1 MMDTVKR
8 IALAT
13 LITALVWLYADQ
25 IGETTERIR
34 VNIQIPKDA
43 TWHVSPQTLS
53 GRIVL
58 SGTRRS
64 MQTLLDRAPAW
75 VLRIEP
81 KVDELGLVPLVPGRG
96 SIDLARLVSTAR
108 QLRGLGLRVV
118 EAEPATLSIEVDEFE
133 SHLVSVVSPEQGGA
147 LTVTFNPRQVTARV
161 PSLVWAANPDALYA
175 EFSLDGLRPAAGTN
189 EPSSQDVL
197 LTVPTSLRSHT
208 ITFDPPSVTVH
219 VQADQTRVPAVF
231 PGVPIRV
238 VKSWPLEKEWVVQLV
253 AQEGTEEGL
262 FTVNLVGPA
271 EIIQQLEE
279 GGRGLELLL
288 VVHREDA
295 LSSEPVERALQ
306 LGLPNPAWAATVHF
320 ENEAPR
326 VKFRL
331 RRFVL
336 PPESPG

>member
-1 MMDTVKR
+1 MMDTIKR
-8 IALAT
+8 ITLAT
-13 LITALVWLYADQ
+13 VITALVWSYADQ

-34 VNIQIPKDA
+34 VTIQILKDPD
-43 TWHVSPQTLS
+43 WYVSTPTLT

-64 MQTLLDRAPAW
+64 MQALREQAPAGL
-75 VLRIEP
+75 LRIEQ
-81 KVDELGLVPLVPGRG
+81 KADELGLAPGPG
-96 SIDLARLVSTAR
+96 LIDLARLVGTA
-108 QLRGLGLRVV
+108 QLVRDLGLRVV
-118 EAEPATLSIEVDEFE
+118 EAEPATLEIEVDEFE
-133 SHLVSVVSPEQGGA
+133 SHEVSVVRAEPGGA
-147 LTVTFNPRQVTARV
+147 LTVTFTPRRVTARV
-161 PSLVWAANPDALYA
+161 PSLVWAANPDSLYA

-197 LTVPTSLRSHT
+197 LTVPTSLRSHP

-219 VQADQTRVPAVF
+219 VQVDQKRETAEF

-262 FTVNLVGPA
+262 FTVDVVGPA
-271 EIIQQLEE
+271 EIIQQLKE
-279 GGRGLELLL
+279 GGRGLQLLL

-295 LSSEPVERALQ
+295 SSSEPVERALQ
-306 LGLPNPAWAATVHF
+306 LGVPNPAWAATVHF
-320 ENEAPR
+320 AKEAPK

-331 RRFVL
+331 RRFTL
-336 PPESPG
+336 PSESSG

>member
-13 LITALVWLYADQ
+13 VITALVWLYADQ
-25 IGETTERIR
+25 ISETTERIR
-34 VNIQIPKDA
+34 VNIQIREDE
-43 TWHVSPQTLS
+43 TWHVFRQILS

-118 EAEPATLSIEVDEFE
+118 EAEPATLSIEVDKFE
-133 SHLVSVVSPEQGGA
+133 PHMVSVVSPEQAGA
-147 LTVTFNPRQVTARV
+147 LTVTFNPRQVMARV

-189 EPSSQDVL
+189 EPSSQNVT
-197 LTVPTSLRSHT
+197 LTVPTLLRSHP
-208 ITFDPPSVTVH
+208 ITFDPPSVTVR
-219 VQADQTRVPAVF
+219 VQADQKRETHEF
-231 PGVPIRV
+231 PGVPIRI
-238 VKSWPLEKEWVVQLV
+238 VKSWPAEEKWVVQLV
-253 AQEGTEEGL
+253 EQEMEKGL
-262 FTVNLVGPA
+262 FTVNLAGPA
-271 EIIQQLEE
+271 EIIRQLQE
-279 GGRGLELLL
+279 GERGFDLLL
-288 VVHREDA
+288 DVHREDA
-295 LSSEPVERALQ
+295 LSSEPVERPMQ
-306 LGLPNPAWAATVHF
+306 LRLPNPTWAATVHF
-320 ENEAPR
+320 TTEAPK